1 MARGHPQRIPN
12 RLIPREVYKA
22 DEDRCRARPAHG
34 NDSGDTSVS
43 NENEE
48 TDNEEN
54 RDRSDK
60 VQVGRGND
68 HKKLEEEA
76 IEATDHWSMTSM
88 FKRVIMCL
96 ETDRQLPCMMTR

>member
-1 MARGHPQRIPN
+1 MARGRPQRIPN

-22 DEDRCRARPAHG
+22 DEARCRARPAHG

-54 RDRSDK
+54 SDRSDK

-96 ETDRQLPCMMTR
+96 ETDRQLPSMMTR